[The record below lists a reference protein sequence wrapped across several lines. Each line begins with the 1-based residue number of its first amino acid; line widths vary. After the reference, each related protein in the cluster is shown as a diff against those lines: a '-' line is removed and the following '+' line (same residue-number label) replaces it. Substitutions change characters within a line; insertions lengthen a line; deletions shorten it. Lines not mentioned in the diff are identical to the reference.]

1 MAGFINLTHTNN
13 AKFNE
18 YVKKAELNALTQE
31 ELETIMNGVF
41 YPAPDAYTLKI
52 YNAENVTSNYNSA
65 WEGYAYIEMGEFPQ
79 SLVTAD
85 EPIDEVSTT
94 GETFTFGGNTFE
106 IWKSEID
113 ETRRY
118 AKVNDGSEFY
128 KFEPLRWLVLATSSD
143 LTDTATYGLGA
154 NNHSD
159 MPESGQKLLVLSE
172 FALYRDYFDLG
183 TPYTNKFS
191 SDDCDLRVNM
201 NGGFAE
207 MAGLAQY
214 FGEYI
219 PTTEYG
225 TTWYDGT
232 SEQFDNSSSNMFAL
246 GNTNGSDANSDTF
259 HVLNYMT
266 NGSEQMQAVST
277 EFAVK
282 TGVSLDTT
290 NNASSWW
297 LRSGEYYINSRTYR
311 VNYVGRVGAY
321 DVSLNV
327 YAVRPTFI
335 LNLGGTNG

>member
-18 YVKKAELNALTQE
+18 YVKKAELTALTQE
-31 ELETIMNGVF
+31 ELATIMNGVF

-52 YNAENVTSNYNSA
+52 YNQENVTSNYNSA

-79 SLVTAD
+79 SLVTED
-85 EPIDEVSTT
+85 EPVDEVSTT

-106 IWKSEID
+106 IWKSELD

-143 LTDTATYGLGA
+143 LTDTTTYGLGA

-172 FALYRDYFDLG
+172 FALYRDYFDQDG
-183 TPYTNKFS
+183 NPYTNKFS

-225 TTWYDGT
+225 TTWNDGT
-232 SEQFDNSSSNMFAL
+232 SEQFDNSSSNIFAL
-246 GNTNGSDANSDTF
+246 GFTNGSDANVDTF
-259 HVLNYMT
+259 HVFNYMT
-266 NGSEQMQAVST
+266 QGSEQMQVVPT

-282 TGVSLDTT
+282 TGVIFDAIY
-290 NNASSWW
+290 NASYWW
-297 LRSGEYYINSRTYR
+297 LRSGRHNNANS
-311 VNYVGRVGAY
+311 AY
-321 DVSLNV
+321 SVSARGDVSNYGV
-327 YAVRPTFI
+327 SNYYGVRPTFI
-335 LNLGGTNG
+335 LNLGGEND

>member
-18 YVKKAELNALTQE
+18 YVKKAELTALTQE
-31 ELETIMNGVF
+31 ELATIMNGVF

-106 IWKSEID
+106 IWKSELD
-113 ETRRY
+113 EARRY
-118 AKVNDGSEFY
+118 AKVNNGNEFY

-154 NNHSD
+154 NNHTD
-159 MPESGQKLLVLSE
+159 MPASGEKLLVLSE
-172 FALYRDYFDLG
+172 FALYRDYFDFNI
-183 TPYTNKFS
+183 PSTNKFS
-191 SDDCDLRVNM
+191 SDDCDLRVSM

-207 MAGLAQY
+207 MSGLAKY

-225 TTWYDGT
+225 TTWNDGT
-232 SEQFDNSSSNMFAL
+232 GEQFDNSSSNMFAL
-246 GNTNGSDANSDTF
+246 GYTNGNDANSDTF
-259 HVLNYMT
+259 HVINYMT
-266 NGSEQMQAVST
+266 QGSEQIQAVPT
-277 EFAVK
+277 EFAIK
-282 TGVSLDTT
+282 TGVSLNTST
-290 NNASSWW
+290 NSSYWW
-297 LRSGEYYINSRTYR
+297 LRSGRYANLYDACRIDYYGGITYGSS
-311 VNYVGRVGAY
+311 VNTQ
-321 DVSLNV
+321 
-327 YAVRPTFI
+327 AVRPTFI

>member
-18 YVKKAELNALTQE
+18 YVKKAELTALTQE
-31 ELETIMNGVF
+31 ELATIMNGVF

-52 YNAENVTSNYNSA
+52 YNQENVTSNYNSA

-79 SLVTAD
+79 RLVTAD
-85 EPIDEVSTT
+85 EPVDEVSTT

-106 IWKSEID
+106 IWKSELD

-118 AKVNDGSEFY
+118 AKVNSGSEFY

-143 LTDTATYGLGA
+143 LTDIATYGLGA

-159 MPESGQKLLVLSE
+159 MTASGEKLLVLSE
-172 FALYRDYFDLG
+172 FALYRDYFDLDG
-183 TPYTNKFS
+183 NPYINKFS
-191 SDDCDLRVNM
+191 SEDCDLRVNM

-214 FGEYI
+214 FGGYI

-225 TTWYDGT
+225 TTWWYNTG
-232 SEQFDNSSSNMFAL
+232 EQFDVSSSNIFAL
-246 GNTNGSDANSDTF
+246 GYTSGNDANADTF

-266 NGSEQMQAVST
+266 EDSEQMQAAPT

-282 TGVSLDTT
+282 TGAGLDETYGAT
-290 NNASSWW
+290 FWW
-297 LRSGEYYINSRTYR
+297 LRSGYYDRSYTHLVTNK
-311 VNYVGRVGAY
+311 GRVTYG
-321 DVSLNV
+321 NV
-327 YAVRPTFI
+327 DYGNRGVRPTFI
-335 LNLGGTNG
+335 LNLGGKND

>member
-18 YVKKAELNALTQE
+18 YVKKAELTALTQE
-31 ELETIMNGVF
+31 ELATIMNGVF

-52 YNAENVTSNYNSA
+52 YNQENVTSNYNSA

-79 SLVTAD
+79 SLVTED
-85 EPIDEVSTT
+85 EPVDEVSTT

-106 IWKSEID
+106 IWKSELD

-159 MPESGQKLLVLSE
+159 MRASGERLLVLSE
-172 FALYRDYFDLG
+172 FALYRDYFDLDE
-183 TPYTNKFS
+183 PLTNKFS

-201 NGGFAE
+201 NGSFAE
-207 MAGLAQY
+207 MAGLAKY

-225 TTWYDGT
+225 TTWNDGT
-232 SEQFDNSSSNMFAL
+232 SEQFDNSSSNIFAL
-246 GNTNGSDANSDTF
+246 GYTSGRYANADTF
-259 HVLNYMT
+259 YVFNYMT
-266 NGSEQMQAVST
+266 ENSEQAKALPT

-282 TGVSLDTT
+282 TGVGSSLTYGT
-290 NNASSWW
+290 SQWW
-297 LRSGEYYINSRTYR
+297 LRSGQYDYSANACIVNSGGI
-311 VNYVGRVGAY
+311 VNFNRGDNSDR
-321 DVSLNV
+321 
-327 YAVRPTFI
+327 AVRPTFI
-335 LNLGGTNG
+335 LNLGGKNG